1 LGSRVYGINLSE
13 SINPYA
19 EYIKIRDTVSLVS
32 NQDFTGIYVP
42 VDTQFRSRY
51 IKNPSWYHIKDT
63 WTPIL
68 SLIYDNTKLSLFAY
82 DEGYTPQHLRKDSPI
97 SLLHQ
102 ARGSS
107 TFYYGK
113 HPYSNNSSTPIQWDD
128 VDSLD
133 PNVCVSY
140 GIVDDKSLVVY
151 LVRELAE
158 YFQTSRSFSNPQR
171 INELYSDV
179 SIQKLRLICTNRVN
193 NSKIPNVSRIENQNL
208 LNAISFVDLCNQT
221 NTAEAISLNKMYKE
235 SSTKDQEPIEL
246 TLHLLLELGMY
257 MRGWKAGSQNTEKY
271 PLQTSETVFDP
282 DDQGR
287 VDLNVT
293 TAITR
298 YENQIEGLPHHLR
311 NQVDSL
317 PLVRATNNQKGIT
330 FQASSNTEQGLTIND
345 RVKIVKTGET
355 SAASY
360 SCIQLSSNWLTASA
374 WYYTV
379 AIGRSAPFEI
389 EFLAQIS

>member
-1 LGSRVYGINLSE
+1 LNRLIDVAMCLTDSRSSESMVDNISMQRKYLTSGSSDSKSKTLPNIKPSNLSQLLLDDAYAALNDYQKILLKIVPSNHEEAVILGSRVYGINLSE

-133 PNVCVSY
+133 PNVCF
-140 GIVDDKSLVVY
+140 L
-151 LVRELAE
+151 
-158 YFQTSRSFSNPQR
+158 
-171 INELYSDV
+171 
-179 SIQKLRLICTNRVN
+179 
-193 NSKIPNVSRIENQNL
+193 
-208 LNAISFVDLCNQT
+208 
-221 NTAEAISLNKMYKE
+221 
-235 SSTKDQEPIEL
+235 
-246 TLHLLLELGMY
+246 
-257 MRGWKAGSQNTEKY
+257 
-271 PLQTSETVFDP
+271 
-282 DDQGR
+282 
-287 VDLNVT
+287 
-293 TAITR
+293 
-298 YENQIEGLPHHLR
+298 
-311 NQVDSL
+311 
-317 PLVRATNNQKGIT
+317 
-330 FQASSNTEQGLTIND
+330 
-345 RVKIVKTGET
+345 
-355 SAASY
+355 
-360 SCIQLSSNWLTASA
+360 
-374 WYYTV
+374 WY
-379 AIGRSAPFEI
+379 R
-389 EFLAQIS
+389 